1 MRRGNNTQVAD
12 SVPFEDPDFTS
23 ENVKDAIVEAKQNA
37 EGFPRAGIR
46 ATSNGVLGDN
56 EWIGPTELLPN
67 TALIVAPVK
76 LKINEITW
84 ANANSNVSFDIQF
97 RKNSKTGTI
106 FYTLDVNSPNSG
118 YGFVSGV
125 DQVIEAGEAVFAQY
139 IDTGTNCSDLDII
152 LWVSRIPE

>member
-46 ATSNGVLGDN
+46 ATSNGGLSNN

-67 TALIVAPVK
+67 TPLLVAPVN

-84 ANANSNVSFDIQF
+84 GNANSNVSFNIQF
-97 RKNSKTGTI
+97 RLVSKTGTI
-106 FYTLDVNSPNSG
+106 FHTLSVSSPNPG
-118 YGFVSGV
+118 YGFESSVNYELS
-125 DQVIEAGEAVFAQY
+125 AGQAIYAQY
-139 IDTGTNCSDLDII
+139 KDTGTNCSDLDLI
-152 LWVSRIPE
+152 LWVSRIPD